1 MLRRVPRS
9 NTTLDQTKQDLARQ
23 ESELHDQMEKLE
35 RMIADAPKVAEEL
48 GRQQREEILV
58 RATQERSRLDVSLS
72 LHDKRY
78 GDDGAQFLPRRAL
91 RKERREGRLIFVLLV
106 LVLMVV
112 VVWLIAHLRSF

>member
-1 MLRRVPRS
+1 MR
-9 NTTLDQTKQDLARQ
+9 
-23 ESELHDQMEKLE
+23 DQMEKLE

-48 GRQQREEILV
+48 GRQQREEIIT
-58 RATQERSRLDVSLS
+58 RATQERSRLDVSLA

-78 GDDGAQFLPRRAL
+78 GDDGAPGPPRRAL
-91 RKERREGRLIFVLLV
+91 RKERREGRLIFILLV